1 MATNDSYVLTAEKNG
16 IKVKSTIYGV
26 ITPERVANA
35 RKELSYRLEQLQPI
49 PKLSEMEEYRQSRRR
64 QQEEDEEYEDDYE
77 DYDE

>member
-49 PKLSEMEEYRQSRRR
+49 PKLSEMWTRLKRLEKAVAELGR
-64 QQEEDEEYEDDYE
+64 
-77 DYDE
+77 